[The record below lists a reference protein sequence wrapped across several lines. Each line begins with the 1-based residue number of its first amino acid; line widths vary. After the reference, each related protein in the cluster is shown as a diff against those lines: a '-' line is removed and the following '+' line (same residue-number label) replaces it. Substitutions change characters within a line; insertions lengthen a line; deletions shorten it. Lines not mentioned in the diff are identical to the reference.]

1 MDKPRQPR
9 SSAAADR
16 ERLDRIEAQTRETAD
31 QIQRWSRELADDRLG
46 RIERSNER
54 TAANLEKF
62 ETVVRGAI
70 TIQQE
75 QISDLSKATAQL
87 RETAIAHQAQID
99 ELRETVNQVIREWQA
114 YLRTI
119 HPPQ

>member
-1 MDKPRQPR
+1 MDKPRQPS

-16 ERLDRIEAQTRETAD
+16 ERLDRLEAQTRETAD
-31 QIQRWSRELADDRLG
+31 QIQRWARELSDDRLG

-75 QISDLSKATAQL
+75 QISELY
-87 RETAIAHQAQID
+87 RTAIAQQTRMD